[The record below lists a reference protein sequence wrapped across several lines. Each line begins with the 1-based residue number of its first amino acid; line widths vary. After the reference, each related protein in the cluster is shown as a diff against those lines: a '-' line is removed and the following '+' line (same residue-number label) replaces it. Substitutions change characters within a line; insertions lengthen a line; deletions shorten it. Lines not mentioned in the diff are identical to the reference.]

1 MATKAKSTKANS
13 KKPETTKRGR
23 KRGNPITGGSP
34 VTIGGGA
41 GLERGQVFIQVTPG
55 LWKWDPDNG
64 TLTPETDGDTIDF
77 ISINDVAIN
86 RSIRVKERGYGY
98 FRNLQH
104 LEVTD
109 IEIRL

>member
-1 MATKAKSTKANS
+1 MATKAKSTKAKS
-13 KKPETTKRGR
+13 KKPETTKSGR
-23 KRGNPITGGSP
+23 KKGTPIGGGSP

-41 GLERGQVFIQVTPG
+41 GLERGQVVIQVMPG

-64 TLTPETDGDTIDF
+64 TLTPKEDGDKIDF
-77 ISINDVAIN
+77 ISINYVAIKH
-86 RSIRVKERGYGY
+86 SIRVREKGYGY

-104 LEVTD
+104 LEVAD